1 MDDCGNGRYYGYLH
15 GDGNMSKDIAIETK
29 GLSVGYG
36 DYVLLHDADYQVNK
50 GDIFTKEIIN
60 RKIINVFRCSLS
72 WKLLKTAKKS
82 NMLIITKI
90 NKFIDINLLIP
101 IYFEIFL
108 IKFAVR
114 FLIKSYIIKNKYICT
129 YLVFDKLSFSSKY
142 NIIKGK

>member
-1 MDDCGNGRYYGYLH
+1 M
-15 GDGNMSKDIAIETK
+15 KAAE
-29 GLSVGYG
+29 
-36 DYVLLHDADYQVNK
+36 
-50 GDIFTKEIIN
+50 
-60 RKIINVFRCSLS
+60 
-72 WKLLKTAKKS
+72 KS

-114 FLIKSYIIKNKYICT
+114 FLIKSYIIKNKYICI